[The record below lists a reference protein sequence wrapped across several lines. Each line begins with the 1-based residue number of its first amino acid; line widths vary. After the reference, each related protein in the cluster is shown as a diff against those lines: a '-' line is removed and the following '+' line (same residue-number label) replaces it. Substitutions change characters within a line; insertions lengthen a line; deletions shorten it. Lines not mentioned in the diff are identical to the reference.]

1 MTDLSPELL
10 LQKQQQQHQQQKHER
25 QQDICQSNV
34 QRWLW
39 LFQNVKIKYPL
50 KLDDSTQYYDPNEYE
65 EHHENDV

>member
-39 LFQNVKIKYPL
+39 LFQNVKIKSPL